1 MFLKVAKS
9 RFVALLIVTLA
20 LAFISPSSASAI
32 GFLVS
37 ANPSIGQQLK
47 TAPHTVTLEFSV
59 PSIPASFSGNVIRV
73 TNPSGKPVEV
83 GSAKTSGMTLSVSL
97 QDNLQPDVYQ
107 VAFRYVCDDGH
118 VLVSAYNFTI
128 VNAGEVGTVPAPSSK
143 PSVKPS
149 PSTSKSTAKPVVS
162 AKPSITPR
170 VTAEPSVA
178 PTAPIS
184 ATTEPTAT
192 NPSAEPTSQP
202 EVVETEPAATVGI
215 WVGVALLVA
224 ALFAGAVIFAR
235 KRKK

>member
-1 MFLKVAKS
+1 MFLKVDKS
-9 RFVALLIVTLA
+9 RFVALLIATLA

-59 PSIPASFSGNVIRV
+59 PSIPSSFSGNVIRV

-118 VLVSAYNFTI
+118 ILVSAYNFTI
-128 VNAGEVGTVPAPSSK
+128 VNTGEVGTVPAPSSK

-149 PSTSKSTAKPVVS
+149 PSISKSTAKPVVS
-162 AKPSITPR
+162 AKPNISPSL
-170 VTAEPSVA
+170 TAEPSLA
-178 PTAPIS
+178 PSAPIS
-184 ATTEPTAT
+184 ATPEPDTNNPRVEPSSEPEAAGTEPTST
-192 NPSAEPTSQP
+192 PGTWI
-202 EVVETEPAATVGI
+202 GF
-215 WVGVALLVA
+215 ALLVA
-224 ALFAGAVIFAR
+224 ALFAGTVIFAR
-235 KRKK
+235 RSRK

>member
-1 MFLKVAKS
+1 MASLLVAMFAALFAAPGSAVA
-9 RFVALLIVTLA
+9 V
-20 LAFISPSSASAI
+20 

-118 VLVSAYNFTI
+118 ILVSAYNFTI
-128 VNAGEVGTVPAPSSK
+128 LNTGEAGTVPAPSSR
-143 PSVKPS
+143 PSVKPN
-149 PSTSKSTAKPVVS
+149 PSSSQSTAKPVVS
-162 AKPSITPR
+162 AKPSAGPSL
-170 VTAEPSVA
+170 TAEPSLA
-178 PTAPIS
+178 PSAPIS
-184 ATTEPTAT
+184 ATPEPTAT
-192 NPSAEPTSQP
+192 NPSVEPTSEP
-202 EVVETEPAATVGI
+202 EAVATVPSSSVGI
-215 WVGVALLVA
+215 WVGVALLMA

>member
-9 RFVALLIVTLA
+9 RFVALLIATLA

-118 VLVSAYNFTI
+118 ILVSAYNFTI
-128 VNAGEVGTVPAPSSK
+128 LNTGEAGTVPAPSSR
-143 PSVKPS
+143 PSVKPN
-149 PSTSKSTAKPVVS
+149 PSSSQLTAKPVVS
-162 AKPSITPR
+162 AKPSTGPSL
-170 VTAEPSVA
+170 TAEPSLA
-178 PTAPIS
+178 PSAPIS
-184 ATTEPTAT
+184 ATPEPTAT
-192 NPSAEPTSQP
+192 NPSGEPTSEP
-202 EVVETEPAATVGI
+202 EAVATEPSSSVGI
-215 WVGVALLVA
+215 WVGVALLMA

-235 KRKK
+235 TRKK